1 MSFSYHQFCFFGSFL
16 GLFSFNFRFFG
27 VFADS
32 ILIELLIFSE
42 IIHILLPLPVG
53 EVSAFYA
60 FFADLFGIEPL
71 LLQVIPDQC
80 E

>member
-1 MSFSYHQFCFFGSFL
+1 MSCHYHQFCFFGSFYDFFYL
-16 GLFSFNFRFFG
+16 KFCFFG
-27 VFADS
+27 VFADL

-42 IIHILLPLPVG
+42 IIHILLLLPVG
-53 EVSAFYA
+53 EVTAFYA

-80 E
+80 G